1 MTTFQFALLCIATV
15 IVCASGALVLACVF
29 PGMPEDT
36 EIFGGSGKQ
45 CQPSSQV
52 KVATPVAERRPLA
65 SPLDCTPNF
74 GTRPMDGLGATDYS
88 KAARSGLDFTV

>member
-36 EIFGGSGKQ
+36 EIFGGEDIEGARPETSGLVPQ
-45 CQPSSQV
+45 SRSNP
-52 KVATPVAERRPLA
+52 ATA
-65 SPLDCTPNF
+65 PNF

-88 KAARSGLDFTV
+88 KAG